1 MLIAFLFYKSRVE
14 IFRFQ
19 SKLIQSFWSDWLFAK
34 IGVWFSQ
41 NFYGFASY
49 LPCKFEWLLKQV
61 YSFLNLMV
69 ATLYYKEGATTLSR
83 QLFAQFRLEPRE
95 QTELTPD
102 NPFEVVWCQSRMYS
116 KEFKS
121 PIDILKSFPG
131 DFDKFLKKSI
141 FWWSWTDDRPHVNG
155 QFSNI
160 YGWYLNKD
168 FKYR

>member
-1 MLIAFLFYKSRVE
+1 
-14 IFRFQ
+14 
-19 SKLIQSFWSDWLFAK
+19 
-34 IGVWFSQ
+34 
-41 NFYGFASY
+41 
-49 LPCKFEWLLKQV
+49 
-61 YSFLNLMV
+61 MV

-141 FWWSWTDDRPHVNG
+141 F
-155 QFSNI
+155 
-160 YGWYLNKD
+160 
-168 FKYR
+168 